1 MSDTNNQQLLLVTGP
16 GGTGK
21 SYLIHTTV
29 GHLTLKLGK
38 FVHVLATSAAYLL
51 GGQTVHRFFRLGPD
65 LKTYLQFGTLD
76 CCMVANVDVLTID
89 ECSMMIARLLEKIH
103 ELCCFATIDSK
114 KSLLFPGKSVLLY
127 GVLCGSTSTRLS
139 SVRIAGRQEM
149 LRMER
154 FSIGYALVTT
164 PHQTWSSSAL
174 DISILQASHQCQLLH
189 DSQ

>member
-29 GHLTLKLGK
+29 RHLTLKLGK
-38 FVHVLATSAAYLL
+38 FVHVLATSGSAAYLL
-51 GGQTVHRFFRLGPD
+51 GGQIVHRFFRLGPD
-65 LKTYLQFGTLD
+65 LKTYLQFGTVD
-76 CCMVANVDVLTID
+76 CCMVANDDVLTID

-114 KSLLFPGKSVLLY
+114 KKSLLFAGKSVLLF

-164 PHQTWSSSAL
+164 PHHIRPGVLSHSCVWHWSSQEL
-174 DISILQASHQCQLLH
+174 
-189 DSQ
+189 

>member
-1 MSDTNNQQLLLVTGP
+1 M
-16 GGTGK
+16 
-21 SYLIHTTV
+21 
-29 GHLTLKLGK
+29 
-38 FVHVLATSAAYLL
+38 
-51 GGQTVHRFFRLGPD
+51 HRFFRLGPD
-65 LKTYLQFGTLD
+65 LKTYLQFGTVD
-76 CCMVANVDVLTID
+76 CCMVANDDVLTID

-114 KSLLFPGKSVLLY
+114 KKSLLFAGKSVLLF

-164 PHQTWSSSAL
+164 PSDLEFLATRVCGTGHPRSYECIKLTQFF
-174 DISILQASHQCQLLH
+174 
-189 DSQ
+189 